1 MTPRRV
7 RESLGSALLI
17 VLSVTA
23 VQAQQEV
30 RVGVLG
36 LFHPK
41 QLVLEQSGAQVIAV
55 AGREGAWV
63 LNGEPGHRR
72 MLFQADVD
80 QVLIEGSVR
89 IPQEGGDAARRT
101 LTSWTATARGGGAV
115 AFQLTIPGQITRRY
129 EGTLTILARNGEL
142 LAVVAMDRE
151 TAVASIVAAELMPQS
166 PMEAL
171 KAQAVVTRSFLE
183 AGGRHKEYEF
193 CDTTHCQFLRS
204 PPDRKSKVWHA
215 VADTRGMV
223 LEYRGKPLAAM
234 YSSRCG
240 GQTHSL
246 QQVGMR
252 PGSGYPYYPATC
264 PYCRRHSLQW
274 ETHIGDSDRPPE
286 TGNEGSRI
294 LQARQWGWSAVPGSD
309 FTATRVNSGWLL
321 EGHSIGHG
329 IGMCQFGAAGMAA
342 SGMIFRDIL
351 RQFYPNTEIVTLP

>member
-1 MTPRRV
+1 MTPRGI
-7 RESLGSALLI
+7 RETLGSALLF
-17 VLSVTA
+17 VLFVA
-23 VQAQQEV
+23 AAQAQQEV
-30 RVGVLG
+30 RIGVLG

-41 QLVLEQSGAQVIAV
+41 QLVLEQASSQVIAV
-55 AGREGAWV
+55 ASREGAWV

-72 MLFQADVD
+72 MLFQADAD
-80 QVLIEGSVR
+80 QVFIEGSARVR
-89 IPQEGGDAARRT
+89 DEGGDGARREV
-101 LTSWTATARGGGAV
+101 TSWTATARGGGAV
-115 AFQLTIPGQITRRY
+115 AFQLTIPGRITRRY
-129 EGTLTILARNGEL
+129 RGTLTILARKGEL

-151 TAVASIVAAELMPQS
+151 TAVASIVGAEMMPQS

-204 PPDRKSKVWHA
+204 PPDRKSKVWRA
-215 VADTRGMV
+215 VTDTRGMV
-223 LEYRGKPLAAM
+223 LEYRSKPLAAM

-246 QQVGMR
+246 QEVGMR
-252 PGSGYPYYPATC
+252 PGAGYPYYAATC

-274 ETHIGDSDRPPE
+274 ETHIGDSGRLPE
-286 TGNEGSRI
+286 SGNEGSRI
-294 LQARQWGWSAVPGSD
+294 LQARQWGWSAIPGSN
-309 FTATRVNSGWLL
+309 FTATRVDSGWSLQ
-321 EGHSIGHG
+321 GHSIGHG

-342 SGMIFRDIL
+342 SGMTFRDIL